1 MIAELKIENFALF
14 RKTRLD
20 LAPGLNV
27 LTGES
32 GSGKSLVL
40 ESLAALFGARLSPE
54 RIGPWGDSLTI
65 RAALEWAPD
74 DTRWS
79 HLEPYGIEPDS
90 VLIVERQASRDG
102 RSSYRVQGQLV
113 PSQSVRAIGE
123 DLMEYV
129 GQNQIGRAARPQ
141 YILDWV
147 DHYGHLELQRQA
159 VAERFRAWREA
170 EQHVRELDALSATP
184 EGLADKRAIAAELDA
199 LDLRPDEDEALSQEL
214 AKLRAGRLL
223 IETSQ
228 ALYQALEGTD
238 YQAGLLAGLDEALK
252 LAEHLARYD
261 ASLEDLVRGVQSA
274 VDAMT
279 EARGAVSVW
288 MANLD
293 LDPRRLEELETRA
306 DVLSRVKRRH
316 GPELEDVLAFMETLK
331 QEIEQL
337 DNLGWERERAQ
348 RRAEEAHQQYLEAA
362 GTLTQAR
369 SALLSGAGD
378 ALSLAIREMEMPT
391 GAVRIERRV
400 GEAAAHGMDVLEVLF
415 SANQGQSLKPLA
427 KVASGGELARVAL
440 ALAVV
445 GQSDDGIVY
454 VFDEV
459 DQGLGGASADRV
471 GQLLKTLGHRTQVL
485 AVSHQPVV
493 AARADHH
500 VAVQKTLDAHL
511 SRSDATVLEGDAR
524 VREVAR
530 MLSGT
535 HDTVALNHARSLLGG
550 RSGG

>member
-1 MIAELKIENFALF
+1 MIAELNIENFALF
-14 RKTRLD
+14 KRTRLAF
-20 LAPGLNV
+20 APGLNV

-32 GSGKSLVL
+32 GSGKSMVM

-65 RAALEWAPD
+65 RAALEWDPGDA
-74 DTRWS
+74 RWS

-102 RSSYRVQGQLV
+102 RSAYRVQGQLV
-113 PSQSVRAIGE
+113 PSQSVRAIGD

-129 GQNQIGRAARPQ
+129 GQNQLGRAARPQ
-141 YILDWV
+141 YILDWL
-147 DHYGHLELQRQA
+147 DHYGHLESHREMVSQ
-159 VAERFRAWREA
+159 RFRAWREA
-170 EQHVRELDALSATP
+170 EQTVRALDALSATP
-184 EGLADKRAIAAELDA
+184 EGLAEKRAIAAELEGLNLQA
-199 LDLRPDEDEALSQEL
+199 GEDEGISQEL

-238 YQAGLLAGLDEALK
+238 YQPGILAGLDEALK
-252 LAEHLARYD
+252 LAENLARYD
-261 ASLEDLVRGVQSA
+261 TTLEDLVRSVQST
-274 VDAMT
+274 VETMT
-279 EARGAVSVW
+279 EARVVVSTW

-316 GPELEDVLAFMETLK
+316 GPELEDVLAFLDALK

-348 RRAEEAHQQYLEAA
+348 HRADDTHHQYLEAA
-362 GTLTQAR
+362 EALSRAR
-369 SALLSGAGD
+369 MALLAEAGD
-378 ALSLAIREMEMPT
+378 ALSQAIRDMEMPT
-391 GAVRIERRV
+391 GSVSIEHRL
-400 GEAAAHGMDVLEVLF
+400 GEAAVHGVDVLEVLF
-415 SANQGQSLKPLA
+415 SANQGQALKPLA

-445 GQSDDGIVY
+445 GQSDEGIVY

-500 VAVQKTLDAHL
+500 IGVQKMLDDNL
-511 SRSDATVLEGDAR
+511 SRSEATWLDGEER
-524 VREVAR
+524 VHEVAR

-535 HDTVALNHARSLLGG
+535 NDSVALNHARSLLGG
-550 RSGG
+550 RQGG